1 MNKNVAKLLQVALLM
16 ASGLAMAAPLPES
29 IIKQLPKGYSV
40 LSYQSGEL
48 NDDKLT
54 DFIVVIRKSDEESIS
69 KKSSAPVRP
78 LMLFI
83 QNSDGSYF
91 LARRNDHVVLKIDEG
106 GQCDPFEDGTDGLV
120 INKHYFTVQN
130 SVACG
135 QHWTDYITFRYV
147 PELRDWVFH
156 KRIFENWVMNNST
169 DPNAEALVPGGRR
182 VVAAK
187 GKPPVLFESYRAN

>member
-1 MNKNVAKLLQVALLM
+1 MNKSLLKLLHATLLM
-16 ASGLAMAAPLPES
+16 ASSLATAAPLPEG
-29 IIKQLPKGYSV
+29 ILKQLPKGYSV

-54 DFIVVIRKSDEESIS
+54 DFVVVIRKTDEESIS
-69 KKSSAPVRP
+69 KKGSAPARP

-83 QNSDGSYF
+83 QNNNGNYS
-91 LARRNDHVVLKIDEG
+91 LARSNDHVVFKIDEG
-106 GQCDPFEDGTDGLV
+106 GQCDPFEDGTEGLV

-156 KRIFENWVMNNST
+156 KRIFENWVMNNSR
-169 DPNAEALVPGGRR
+169 DPNADALVPGGRR
-182 VVAAK
+182 VVTGK
-187 GKPPVLFESYRAN
+187 GKPAVLFENYRAN